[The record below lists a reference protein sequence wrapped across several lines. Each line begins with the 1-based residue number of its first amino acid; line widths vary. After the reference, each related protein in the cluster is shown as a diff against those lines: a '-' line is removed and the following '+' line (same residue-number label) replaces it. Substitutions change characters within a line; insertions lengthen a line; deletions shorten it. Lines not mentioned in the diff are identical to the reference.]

1 MRLTKRQLKRIIR
14 EEYTRLK
21 RRGLIKESVGEY
33 GGDPIDTITM
43 YIEELHDSGES
54 AFNVW
59 NKISELD
66 RKANAGRLKKIS
78 SSFRVSPVAD
88 VIHPEDTPTLW
99 KLWDRGQFLEYRDA
113 IRSRLEANVDE
124 QWLQSLAD
132 EISLEF
138 GRMSIMKNY

>member
-1 MRLTKRQLKRIIR
+1 MRQLRRIIR
-14 EEYTRLK
+14 ESIGSY
-21 RRGLIKESVGEY
+21 S
-33 GGDPIDTITM
+33 GDPIDTITM

-54 AFNVW
+54 AINAW

-66 RKANAGRLKKIS
+66 RKANASRLKKIS
-78 SSFRVSPVAD
+78 SSFSVSPVAD
-88 VIHPEDTPTLW
+88 VISPENAPTLW

-132 EISLEF
+132 EISIEF

>member
-1 MRLTKRQLKRIIR
+1 MRITMRQLRRIIR
-14 EEYTRLK
+14 E
-21 RRGLIKESVGEY
+21 SVGSY

-43 YIEELHDSGES
+43 YIEDMHDSGES

-78 SSFRVSPVAD
+78 SSFSVSPVAD
-88 VIHPEDTPTLW
+88 VINPKDAPTLW

-113 IRSRLEANVDE
+113 IRDRL
-124 QWLQSLAD
+124 
-132 EISLEF
+132 
-138 GRMSIMKNY
+138 